1 MNYSR
6 KQVIQDEILSNLMET
21 HKKMASAEKADVK
34 TLIRLSRYLL
44 YLLNKLD
51 DKIIQFGAEEKK

>member
-6 KQVIQDEILSNLMET
+6 KQVMQDEILSNLMEA
-21 HKKMASAEKADVK
+21 HKKMASDEKADVK

-51 DKIIQFGAEEKK
+51 DKIIQLSAEEKK

>member
-6 KQVIQDEILSNLMET
+6 KQVMQDEILSNLMEA
-21 HKKMASAEKADVK
+21 HNKMASAEKADVK

>member
-1 MNYSR
+1 M
-6 KQVIQDEILSNLMET
+6 QDEILSNLMKA
-21 HKKMASAEKADVK
+21 HKKMASDEKADVK

-51 DKIIQFGAEEKK
+51 DKIIQLSAEEKK

>member
-6 KQVIQDEILSNLMET
+6 KQVMQDEILSNLMEA

>member
-6 KQVIQDEILSNLMET
+6 KQIMQDEILSNLMEA
-21 HKKMASAEKADVK
+21 HKKMASAEKPDAG

-44 YLLNKLD
+44 RLLNHLD
-51 DKIIQFGAEEKK
+51 DEIIQLGAEEQK

>member
-6 KQVIQDEILSNLMET
+6 KQIMQDEILGNLMEA

-44 YLLNKLD
+44 RLLNHLD
-51 DKIIQFGAEEKK
+51 DEIIQLGAKEQK

>member
-6 KQVIQDEILSNLMET
+6 KQIMQDEILGNLMEA
-21 HKKMASAEKADVK
+21 HKKMASAEKPDVK

-51 DKIIQFGAEEKK
+51 DKIIQLSAEEKK